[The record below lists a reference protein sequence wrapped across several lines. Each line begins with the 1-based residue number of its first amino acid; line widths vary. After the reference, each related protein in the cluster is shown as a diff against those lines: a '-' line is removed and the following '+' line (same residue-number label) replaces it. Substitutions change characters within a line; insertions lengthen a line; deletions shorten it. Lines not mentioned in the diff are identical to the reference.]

1 MINIYIYIYWIDL
14 NSHNCTC
21 GYYVNWTNIG
31 IYYWT
36 CSKKYWFVSTG
47 NDRRTCIPCILY
59 IRWKS
64 TCIWMYMVSTH
75 CVYTVSHPG
84 SYQSDDD
91 VPIVKSPRKRS
102 RSFLWSWKTASAV
115 IKLILLVLSI
125 GRIPI
130 VVSIV
135 LIFAIIHWISW
146 WLQPLLL
153 KSQVFSEEFRFVS
166 FHTSI
171 Y

>member
-1 MINIYIYIYWIDL
+1 MDVIFGYLLYR
-14 NSHNCTC
+14 TC
-21 GYYVNWTNIG
+21 GIWYILNR
-31 IYYWT
+31 
-36 CSKKYWFVSTG
+36 SKLSQLYMW
-47 NDRRTCIPCILY
+47 ILCELNKHWDILLEMFQEILICFNRKWSSDVHTLYY

-64 TCIWMYMVSTH
+64 TCIWMYMVFTH
-75 CVYTVSHPG
+75 CVYRVSHPG

-102 RSFLWSWKTASAV
+102 RSFYGVEKRPSAV

-135 LIFAIIHWISW
+135 LINSPHSCIHCVDIHYYS
-146 WLQPLLL
+146 LN
-153 KSQVFSEEFRFVS
+153 
-166 FHTSI
+166 
-171 Y
+171 